1 MMPLLLLPV
10 LAAGQIPAG
19 LADHLKDAA
28 VVHADFEQVRTLAAL
43 SRPLKASG
51 SLVLVRDKGVLWRMA
66 KPVAMTYVMGP
77 KGLLT
82 VDGAG
87 RRERRTARDLPVV
100 GQMGRLFQALVQG
113 DWKALEGSFTLTGS
127 GTPAHWEVSLV
138 PTARAVGFPK
148 RLRLTGGR
156 FVERILLEEA
166 GGDRMEITFSRQR
179 LDAPVTE
186 AEGLLLA
193 QD

>member
-1 MMPLLLLPV
+1 MPLLLLPA
-10 LAAGQIPAG
+10 LALGQIPAG
-19 LADHLKDAA
+19 LNDHLTDAA

-43 SRPLKASG
+43 SRPLKAGG
-51 SLVLVRDKGVLWRMA
+51 SLVLARDKGVIWHLAR
-66 KPVAMTYVMGP
+66 PVSMTYVMGP

-82 VDGAG
+82 VDGEG

-113 DWKALEGSFTLTGS
+113 DWKALEGTFAMTGS
-127 GTPAHWEVSLV
+127 GTPAHWEVALV
-138 PTARAVGFPK
+138 PTARAAGFPK

-156 FVERILLEEA
+156 FVERIQIEEA
-166 GGDRMEITFSRQR
+166 GGDRMEITFSHQR
-179 LDAPVTE
+179 TDAPVTE
-186 AEGLLLA
+186 AEALLLA